1 MSVLLKLAVAV
12 VLAAFAWLPS
22 LALAAPTPPDNSAV
36 DQYTENVPGAGGN
49 EQSSPNDDDSD
60 GGGAAGTGAP
70 LPPSTGAELSDLGR
84 DGAAAAAL
92 AERFTPNG
100 AKQDAAGNN
109 GAVGAESSGD
119 SAFGAALGQALG
131 GGDAEEGLGMG
142 LLVILL
148 AAVIA
153 ALGVVAFRRSQQ
165 GPTPSQD

>member
-1 MSVLLKLAVAV
+1 MSLISKLAVAA
-12 VLAAFAWLPS
+12 LFAAFACVPS

-49 EQSSPNDDDSD
+49 EQSSPNGDDSD

-70 LPPSTGAELSDLGR
+70 LPPSTGAALSDLGR

-92 AERFTPNG
+92 AERFTPSDG
-100 AKQDAAGNN
+100 KKTDGGSDGAAGTEIS
-109 GAVGAESSGD
+109 GESG
-119 SAFGAALGQALG
+119 FGAALGQVLG
-131 GGDAEEGLGMG
+131 GGDSEEGLGTG

-148 AAVIA
+148 AAVFA
-153 ALGVVAFRRSQQ
+153 ALGYVAFRRSNQ